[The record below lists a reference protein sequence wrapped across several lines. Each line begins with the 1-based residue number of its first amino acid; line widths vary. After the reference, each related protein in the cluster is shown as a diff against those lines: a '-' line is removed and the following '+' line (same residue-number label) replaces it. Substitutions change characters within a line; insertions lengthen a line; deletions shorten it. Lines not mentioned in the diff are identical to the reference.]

1 MKRNLIFAAL
11 VAASVLAACTKE
23 DTAKSVQSDKIV
35 KTVTLTGTFEQN
47 TQPQGKATLGPV
59 SEGKMPLL
67 WNVGD
72 QIKGY
77 INTKALTYANSVI
90 ADYNDSQSAKFTVH
104 FTESEV
110 PDEDDKM
117 LFFYPGQKGDLNIT
131 AAGVSFTFPEY
142 QFAVMGGLPTD
153 SQGGTRK
160 LAAAV
165 ADAGKAVD
173 VYNGN
178 VNSLKFQNVFAIVQ
192 FSFDESLANVKEF
205 ALVGNDN
212 EVLTG
217 TYNIAADA
225 SIALDGTKT
234 SYKAAS
240 LKYNTD
246 VNFATGS
253 KYFVVLAPS
262 DFKKGFTVKL
272 TLDNGVVM
280 TKSSPEK
287 LYSFPR
293 SSVNG
298 LGVLKAGDFVAQW
311 EPTVT
316 EKLSLVSN
324 TVARNSARDAE
335 YVYAPPSGSN
345 PAVISAYPLDGGE
358 TKTLSNTGIT
368 GGTHLV
374 SAVNVF
380 DGSIIVS
387 NLAIGNADGTAKLKV
402 YKWDSVGSDPV
413 QMLSYTLANGVRL
426 GDKFTAYGDWND
438 GILIFND
445 YSKKNAAYVFTVRTG
460 EVNSNPVVVNYS
472 AAYGHNLAAIY
483 KYSESQYIWAGVASG
498 ATQGGQNVRLFNYGT
513 SLTDASSSTALPF
526 VSGTNKSAG
535 SHGLRFF
542 EMYGNSFMAYLQVTD
557 KSNSYLNICRI
568 GSETSFADALSSA
581 TSIYS
586 AKFGTPGNEGIYG
599 DAAVYADGS
608 VTYVAALAYGKGI
621 TVYEIK

>member
-23 DTAKSVQSDKIV
+23 DAAQSVQSDKIV

-47 TQPQGKATLGPV
+47 TQPQGKATLGSV
-59 SEGKMPLL
+59 SDGKMPLL
-67 WNVGD
+67 WNTGD

-77 INTKALTYANSVI
+77 INTKALAYANNVT
-90 ADYNDSQSAKFTVH
+90 DVYDNSQSATFTVH
-104 FTESEV
+104 FTENET

-117 LFFYPGQKGDLNIT
+117 LFFYPGQKGDPNIT

-153 SQGGTRK
+153 RNGGTCK

-173 VYNGN
+173 VYDGN
-178 VNSLKFQNVFAIVQ
+178 VNSLKFQNVFAIAQ

-240 LKYNTD
+240 LKYDTG

-253 KYFVVLAPS
+253 KYFVVLAPT

-324 TVARNSARDAE
+324 TVARNIGMDAE
-335 YVYAPPSGSN
+335 YVYATNSSN
-345 PAVISAYPLDGGE
+345 SAVISAYPLDGSE
-358 TKTLSNTGIT
+358 TKTLSNTGIA

-402 YKWDSVGSDPV
+402 YKWDSVGADPV
-413 QMLSYTLANGVRL
+413 QMLNYTLANGVRL
-426 GDKFTAYGDWND
+426 GDKFTAYGDWNE

-445 YSKKNAAYVFTVRTG
+445 YANKDKAYVFTVESG
-460 EVNSNPVVVNYS
+460 EVNPSPVVVNYS
-472 AAYGHNLAAIY
+472 AAYGNNLAAIY

-498 ATQGGQNVRLFNYGT
+498 AATGGQNVRLFNYGT
-513 SLTDASSSTALPF
+513 SLTDASSLTALPF
-526 VSGTNKSAG
+526 VSGTDKSAG
-535 SHGLRFF
+535 THGLRFF
-542 EMYGNSFMAYLQVTD
+542 DMYGNSFMAYLQVTD
-557 KSNSYLNICRI
+557 KSNSYLNICQL
-568 GSETSFADALSSA
+568 GDGTSFTDALSSA
-581 TSIYS
+581 ISVYS
-586 AKFGTPGNEGIYG
+586 AKYDTSNNTGIYG

>member
-23 DTAKSVQSDKIV
+23 DAAQSVQSDKIV

-47 TQPQGKATLGPV
+47 TQPQGKATLGSV

-67 WNVGD
+67 WNTGD

-77 INTKALTYANSVI
+77 INTKALAYANNVT
-90 ADYNDSQSAKFTVH
+90 DVYDNSQSATFTVH
-104 FTESEV
+104 FTGNET

-117 LFFYPGQKGDLNIT
+117 LFFYPGQKGDSNIT

-142 QFAVMGGLPTD
+142 QHAVMGGLPTD

-165 ADAGKAVD
+165 ADAGKAAD

-240 LKYNTD
+240 LKYDTD

-253 KYFVVLAPS
+253 KYFVVLAPT

-298 LGVLKAGDFVAQW
+298 LGVLKSGDFVAQW

-316 EKLSLVSN
+316 EKRSLISN
-324 TVARNSARDAE
+324 TSARNIAMDAE
-335 YVYAPPSGSN
+335 YVYATDNGSI
-345 PAVISAYPLDGGE
+345 PAVISAYPLDGSE
-358 TKTLSNTGIT
+358 TKTLPNTGIA

-387 NLAIGNADGTAKLKV
+387 NLATGNTDGTAKLKV
-402 YKWDSVGSDPV
+402 YKWDSVESDPV

-445 YSKKNAAYVFTVRTG
+445 YSNKNAAYIFMVGAGTVNP
-460 EVNSNPVVVNYS
+460 VPVVVNYS
-472 AAYGHNLAAIY
+472 TAYGHNVAAIY

-498 ATQGGQNVRLFNYGT
+498 ATTGGQKVQLFNYGT
-513 SLTDASSSTALPF
+513 SLTDASSSTALPL
-526 VSGTNKSAG
+526 VSGTEKSAG

-557 KSNSYLNICRI
+557 KQNSYLNICQL
-568 GSETSFADALSSA
+568 GNGASFADALSSV
-581 TSIYS
+581 TPVYS
-586 AKFGTPGNEGIYG
+586 AKYDTSNNTGIYG
-599 DAAVYADGS
+599 DAAVYSDGS